1 MAMNHTHEA
10 SSDAGEPTPVH
21 KDAIP
26 VNPGILAVGCVAALL
41 VSISISAGLGA
52 VSVPSSTVVGILAN
66 KVVPG
71 LVEQTWSQGRE
82 AIVWEIRL
90 PRILLACLVGA
101 GLSLVGAALQPV
113 TRNSLADPH
122 LLGISSG
129 GAFGAI
135 LAIMHTGMFLGPATV
150 PAMAFAGS
158 LCATAMVLGLSS
170 FAGASRAERL
180 VLIGVA
186 VSFVLMACANI
197 SIFLGDPRASHTVLF
212 WMLGG
217 LGLAE
222 WGRLPMPLAA
232 LAVCGAYFWFKSQ
245 DFNAVTIGDES
256 ASTLGIPVAR
266 FRLEVFVVSAL
277 LTGVM
282 VAYSGMIG
290 FVGLMVPHIV
300 RMIVGGNNARVIP
313 CAALVGALLLVW
325 CDAVSR
331 TLMAPEVIPIGVVTG
346 LAGGTFFIWLLR
358 KRNAQL

>member
-1 MAMNHTHEA
+1 MAMFHARKA
-10 SSDAGEPTPVH
+10 SSSADGPAPAQRA
-21 KDAIP
+21 AIL
-26 VNPGILAVGCVAALL
+26 VNPALLAVGCIAALL
-41 VSISISAGLGA
+41 ASISISAGLGA
-52 VSVPSSTVVGILAN
+52 VPVPSSTVVGVVAN
-66 KVVPG
+66 KIVPG

-101 GLSLVGAALQPV
+101 GLSLVGSALQPA
-113 TRNSLADPH
+113 TRNPLADPH

-150 PAMAFAGS
+150 PALAFAGS
-158 LCATAMVLGLSS
+158 LCATALVLGLSS
-170 FAGASRAERL
+170 FAGVSSAERL
-180 VLIGVA
+180 VLVGVA
-186 VSFVLMACANI
+186 VSFVLMACANV

-222 WGRLPMPLAA
+222 WERLPIPLAV
-232 LAVCGAYFWFKSQ
+232 LAACGAYFWFKSQ
-245 DFNAVTIGDES
+245 DLNAVTIGDES
-256 ASTLGIPVAR
+256 ASTLGIPVVR

-300 RMIVGGNNARVIP
+300 RMIVGGNNTRVIP
-313 CAALVGALLLVW
+313 CAALVGALLLLW

-346 LAGGTFFIWLLR
+346 LAGGTFFIWLLWKR
-358 KRNAQL
+358 KTRL